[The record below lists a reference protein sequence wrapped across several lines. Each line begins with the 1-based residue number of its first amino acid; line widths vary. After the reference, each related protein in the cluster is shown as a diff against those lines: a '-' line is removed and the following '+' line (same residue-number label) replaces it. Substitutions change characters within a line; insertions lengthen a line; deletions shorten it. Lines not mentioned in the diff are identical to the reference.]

1 VVVGIVISVVN
12 ATKNRE
18 TAARR
23 EVLEGRLHVLRD
35 ELQRS
40 TSLLEPWR
48 SGLADVTP
56 LTTVFTF

>member
-1 VVVGIVISVVN
+1 L
-12 ATKNRE
+12 KE
-18 TAARR
+18 
-23 EVLEGRLHVLRD
+23 